1 MAQYKT
7 YTEAEIV
14 NRLTG
19 KLQHWRLENGHICRR
34 YQTDAWKTSLM
45 VVNTIGHLAEAAWHH
60 PDLEVSFPAVVVK
73 LQTHDAGGIT
83 DLDFEL
89 AIQIEQVV
97 QWQPGAAEGALPG
110 PPGDNPQFR
119 YLRYD

>member
-1 MAQYKT
+1 MSKFKT
-7 YTEAEIV
+7 YTNSEIQD
-14 NRLTG
+14 RLTG
-19 KLQHWRLENGHICRR
+19 TLEHWRYENGFICRR

-73 LQTHDAGGIT
+73 LQTHDADGIT

-89 AIQIEQVV
+89 AAQIERVV
-97 QWQPGAAEGALPG
+97 QWQPGAGDGALPG
-110 PPGDNPQFR
+110 PPADNPQFR